1 MKQYSPLIY
10 NLDKKISKDALAE
23 FKSILDVGCGPNKVE
38 GATGIDSIQSPGVDT
53 IWNLDQYPW
62 PFPDNHFDLI
72 ISNHAFEH
80 LTDVVMAITEC
91 YRILKP
97 NGRLIINVPYF
108 RNSDAFGDVTH
119 KHFFT
124 IRSFDHFI
132 KGTKASRYKYTDI
145 DIELVGIFL
154 GWPSASKNI
163 IRNYLKNFIN
173 GHRDFYEQKLSYFYP
188 VKNIVYEL
196 LIKK

>member
-10 NLDKKISKDALAE
+10 NLDKKISKEALAE

-62 PFPDNHFDLI
+62 PFSDNHFDLV

-80 LTDVVMAITEC
+80 LTDVVKAITEC

-124 IRSFDHFI
+124 VRSFDHFI
-132 KGTKASRYKYTDI
+132 KGTKASRYKYANVDMDLVDI
-145 DIELVGIFL
+145 WL
-154 GWPSASKNI
+154 GWPSVSKSK

-173 GHRDFYEQKLSYFYP
+173 RHKDFYEKKLSYFYP
-188 VKNIVYEL
+188 VRNIVYEL